1 MAGEMFWNK
10 FKYLYSSLIG
20 TAMSGVAAYPASG
33 SYVDVSP
40 YVRVHIIATF
50 GVIHTS
56 DSPVVT
62 VKCTDSTTGTLD
74 VLSASL
80 AYTPDPDADDGLAA
94 EWTIEVDSLPTDH
107 HFLVVATSG
116 TLTNGT
122 YIHVQMF
129 GEAKDQP
136 VAQAATVVDFTYG
149 YAGGQADNS

>member
-1 MAGEMFWNK
+1 MAGTILSNVL
-10 FKYLYSSLIG
+10 KYLYSSAIG
-20 TAMSGVAAYPASG
+20 TAMSGVSAYPASG

-40 YVRVHIIATF
+40 YVRVHVIATF
-50 GVIHTS
+50 GVIHNS

-62 VKCTDSTTGTLD
+62 VKCAEAVDGTAD
-74 VLSASL
+74 VLDASL
-80 AYTPDPDADDGLAA
+80 AYTPTPASDDGLAA
-94 EWTIEVDSLPTDH
+94 MWTIEVASLPTDH
-107 HFLVVATSG
+107 HFLLVAASG

-136 VAQAATVVDFTYG
+136 PAQAATVVDFEYN